1 MASIP
6 SKVVESVSQFVSE
19 VSLEIPVKKAI
30 LFGSFAKG
38 TYDEGSDIDL
48 AIFSDY
54 FESVSRVEGTT
65 YLLIQAQSFEMDLEP
80 IAFTWKE
87 YDDRLGI
94 VDEILET
101 GIDVQEITGEIGDRG
116 V

>member
-1 MASIP
+1 MAAIPPEVIKSIRLFL
-6 SKVVESVSQFVSE
+6 SKVSS
-19 VSLEIPVKKAI
+19 EIPVKKAV

-54 FESVSRVEGTT
+54 FEDVLRVEGTT
-65 YLLIQAQSFEMDLEP
+65 YLLIQAQEFEMDLEP
-80 IAFTWKE
+80 VAFTGKE

-94 VDEILET
+94 VDEILKT
-101 GIDVQEITGEIGDRG
+101 GIDVQEIA
-116 V
+116 